1 MKTIVSSDLTAKIR
15 FALSKK
21 CKDRRL
27 DNEEDFIAVM
37 SVIKTVVD
45 KWMKNRC
52 QNDSQNPGKSVQK
65 SILG

>member
-1 MKTIVSSDLTAKIR
+1 MRTIISSDLESKIR
-15 FALSKK
+15 SALSKK

-52 QNDSQNPGKSVQK
+52 AGCR
-65 SILG
+65 